1 MKAALNKMVEKT
13 HGLILRFGHTSK
25 NMAVQVDEYIGSQID
40 ERYENLITG
49 KPREDRKKRE
59 LVRFLS
65 SIVFLLAVTV
75 LVAVPVV
82 GLFST
87 IKNSVIRHTIKS
99 PDELAMGMANQEY
112 NPDEQML
119 SDLYM
124 PDVTAGDD
132 LQDGNTG
139 YQRITIIE

>member
-1 MKAALNKMVEKT
+1 M
-13 HGLILRFGHTSK
+13 
-25 NMAVQVDEYIGSQID
+25 
-40 ERYENLITG
+40 
-49 KPREDRKKRE
+49 
-59 LVRFLS
+59 VRFLS

-99 PDELAMGMANQEY
+99 PDELATGMANQEY